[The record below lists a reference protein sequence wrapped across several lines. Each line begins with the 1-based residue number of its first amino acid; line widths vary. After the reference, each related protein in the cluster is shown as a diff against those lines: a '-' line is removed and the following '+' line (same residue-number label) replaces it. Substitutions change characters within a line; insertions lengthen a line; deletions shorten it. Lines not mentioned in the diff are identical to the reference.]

1 MLRSSL
7 CDYADEYILAK
18 ENITVNNTAAE
29 VAAAA
34 NINKKIIFKTCVPFT
49 NYASKINHTKIDNAQ
64 YIDKVMPM
72 CNLIEYS
79 DSYSKTS
86 GSLREYCKEIQ
97 AGNNAGNIIDFTAN
111 NTTDSFKFKTK
122 ITGQRN
128 NDGKIDVEIMVP

>member
-79 DSYSKTS
+79 DSYSKN
-86 GSLREYCKEIQ
+86 LEAY
-97 AGNNAGNIIDFTAN
+97 GNIV
-111 NTTDSFKFKTK
+111 KKYK
-122 ITGQRN
+122 L
-128 NDGKIDVEIMVP
+128 EIMLEILLILLLIILLIHLNLKQK